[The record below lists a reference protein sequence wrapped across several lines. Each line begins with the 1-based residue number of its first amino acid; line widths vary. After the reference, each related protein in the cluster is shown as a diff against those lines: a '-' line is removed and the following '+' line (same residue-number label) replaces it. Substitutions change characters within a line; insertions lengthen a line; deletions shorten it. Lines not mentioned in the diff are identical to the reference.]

1 MICPTGCKAIADTG
15 TSLLAGPSKE
25 VEELNYKLG
34 GTPMIG
40 GQFIV
45 DCDKVPSLPTVDIYI
60 EKRKFSL
67 SGSDYVLK
75 VDQAGQKMCIL
86 GFMGLDV
93 PAPMGP
99 LWILG
104 DVFIGPYYTVFDV
117 GNKRVGFAQTK

>member
-1 MICPTGCKAIADTG
+1 M
-15 TSLLAGPSKE
+15 
-25 VEELNYKLG
+25 
-34 GTPMIG
+34 G

-45 DCDKVPSLPTVDIYI
+45 DCAEVPTLPTVDIYI

-67 SGSDYVLK
+67 KGEDYVLQI
-75 VDQAGQKMCIL
+75 DQAGQKMCIL
-86 GFMGLDV
+86 GFMGMDI

-117 GNKRVGFAQTK
+117 ENKQVGFAETKK